1 MATMN
6 EYVILMPLLIQIV
19 GLFYGV
25 MTDKYLRRSQRN
37 IMLGIVTLIVLLIV
51 QNGAEYILKTSVSM
65 PYARTL
71 VSIAGYILRPGIIM
85 LFIKLVSPDKKH
97 YFALG
102 IFIANSLAYLTA
114 TFSPWVFYI
123 TDDNRFQ
130 RGAVGYTA
138 YFMSTL
144 LLVYLVVVTVYD
156 YRHRKDSLVVVLFN
170 AGLVALSAIL
180 ELTPAYFDSPVS
192 YLTIAVVSSSLF
204 YYIWLHYEFVHE
216 HEDMLMA
223 ENRIKIMMSQ
233 IQPHFLYNTLSTIQA
248 LCVTD
253 PRKAFKT
260 TEMFGTYLRHNIDYL
275 EQPELIPLEKELEH
289 TRIYAEI
296 EMIRFPKIK
305 VDYDIQCD
313 DFKLPPLTIQP
324 LVENAIRHGVRSRDE
339 GRVTVS
345 TMEKDGY
352 YTVVIKDN
360 GTGFDPEEIEDQQGT
375 HIGVA
380 NVTQRIEDMCS
391 GTLEI
396 NSVIDEGTEITI
408 RIPKTRRR
416 KYESYLR

>member
-1 MATMN
+1 MH

-25 MTDKYLRRSQRN
+25 LTDKYLRRSQRF
-37 IMLGIVTLIVLLIV
+37 IMLGVVTLIVLLIV
-51 QNGAEYILKTSVSM
+51 QNNMEYILKTSVSM
-65 PYARTL
+65 PYLRTL

-85 LFIKLVSPDKKH
+85 LFIKLVSPEKKH
-97 YFALG
+97 YFAIGL
-102 IFIANSLAYLTA
+102 FVANSLAYLTA
-114 TFSPWVFYI
+114 TFSHWVFFI
-123 TDDNRFQ
+123 DENNHFNR
-130 RGAVGYTA
+130 GSIGYTA
-138 YFMSTL
+138 YFMSSL
-144 LLVYLVVVTVYD
+144 LLIYLVIITVNE
-156 YRHRKDSLVVVLFN
+156 YRKRRDSLLVVLFN
-170 AGLVALSAIL
+170 AGLIAMSAIL
-180 ELTPAYFDSPVS
+180 ELTPAYFDYPVS
-192 YLTIAVVSSSLF
+192 YLTIAVVSCSLF
-204 YYIWLHYEFVHE
+204 YYIWLHYEFVHD
-216 HEDMLMA
+216 HEDSLMA

-253 PRKAFKT
+253 PKKAFST

-360 GTGFDPEEIEDQQGT
+360 GTGFDPESIENQEGT

-396 NSVIDEGTEITI
+396 KSVIDEGTEITI

>member
-1 MATMN
+1 MT
-6 EYVILMPLLIQIV
+6 EYIILMPLLIQIV

-25 MTDKYLRRSQRN
+25 VTDKYLRRSQRY

-65 PYARTL
+65 PYVRTL

-123 TDDNRFQ
+123 SDDNRFQ
-130 RGAVGYTA
+130 RGDIGYTA
-138 YFMSTL
+138 YFMSSL
-144 LLVYLVVVTVYD
+144 LLVYLVVVTAYD

-192 YLTIAVVSSSLF
+192 YLTIAVVSCSLF
-204 YYIWLHYEFVHE
+204 YYIWLHLEFVRE
-216 HEDMLMA
+216 HENELMA

-233 IQPHFLYNTLSTIQA
+233 IQPHFLYNTLSTIQS
-248 LCVTD
+248 LCITD
-253 PRKAFKT
+253 PKMAFST
-260 TEMFGTYLRHNIDYL
+260 TEKFGTYLRHNIDFL

-289 TRIYAEI
+289 TRIYADI
-296 EMIRFPKIK
+296 EMIRFPKIS
-305 VDYDIQCD
+305 VEYDIKAD
-313 DFKLPPLTIQP
+313 NFKLPPLTIQP
-324 LVENAIRHGVRSRDE
+324 LVENAIRHGVRGMDD
-339 GRVTVS
+339 GKVTV
-345 TMEKDGY
+345 TTKEENGY
-352 YTVVIKDN
+352 YKVIVKDN
-360 GTGFDPEEIEDQQGT
+360 GTGFDPDTLGEQEGT

-380 NVTQRIEDMCS
+380 NVRQRIEDMCT

-396 NSVIDEGTEITI
+396 DSEEGKGTEITI
-408 RIPKTRRR
+408 SIPKTRRR
-416 KYESYLR
+416 KYENYLR